1 MNKKI
6 SDIIPLTGKK
16 LNRDLSRLFESMIIF
31 LILAD
36 VILLTLITFIP
47 VNPQIYGMI
56 VFFDLTVV
64 LILIP
69 EFIYRLWNATD
80 RQEFLKHNW
89 TDIIGMVPEI
99 LVGHYGTYLRYFRL
113 LRIAALFKKEIRHIL
128 DYLHKT
134 HIDQGI
140 FAILV
145 ILFSGTIIF
154 YVVEH
159 GQNPGMNGMDNA
171 LWYMVVTITTVGYGD
186 ISAQT
191 HAGRLVGVVIMFAGI
206 GFISFLTATIT
217 SIFIK
222 DTEKEEMDKIDVLH
236 DKIDN
241 LEFEIKELKE
251 ILKEK

>member
-6 SDIIPLTGKK
+6 ADLIPFKDRT

-36 VILLTLITFIP
+36 VILLTLITFVP

-69 EFIYRLWNATD
+69 EFIYRMYHAPD
-80 RQEFLKHNW
+80 RMDFLKHNW
-89 TDIIGMVPEI
+89 TDIIGMIPEL
-99 LVGHYGTYLRYFRL
+99 LVGHYSTYLRYFRL
-113 LRIAALFKKEIRHIL
+113 IRIAALFKKEIRHIL

-140 FAILV
+140 FAILI

-154 YVVEH
+154 YIVEH
-159 GQNPGMNGMDNA
+159 GQNPQMVGLDDA

-191 HAGRLVGVVIMFAGI
+191 NAGRMVGVVIMFAGI

-222 DTEKEEMDKIDVLH
+222 DTEIEEMDKIDVLH
-236 DKIDN
+236 DKIDS
-241 LEFEIKELKE
+241 LQAEIAELKE
-251 ILKEK
+251 LIKK

>member
-1 MNKKI
+1 MNRKI
-6 SDIIPLTGKK
+6 ADIIPFNTI
-16 LNRDLSRLFESMIIF
+16 NRDLSRLFESMIIF

-36 VILLTLITFIP
+36 VILLTLITFVP
-47 VNPQIYGMI
+47 VNPQVYGMI

-69 EFIYRLWNATD
+69 EFIYRMYQAPD
-80 RQEFLKHNW
+80 RRDFLKHNW
-89 TDIIGMVPEI
+89 TDIIGMVPEL
-99 LVGHYGTYLRYFRL
+99 LVGHYSTYLRYFRL
-113 LRIAALFKKEIRHIL
+113 IRIAALFKKEIRHIL

-140 FAILV
+140 FAILI

-154 YVVEH
+154 YIVEH
-159 GQNPGMNGMDNA
+159 GQNPGMVGLDDA

-222 DTEKEEMDKIDVLH
+222 DTEIEEMDKIDVLH
-236 DKIDN
+236 DKIDT
-241 LEFEIKELKE
+241 LQAEIAELKE
-251 ILKEK
+251 LIKK

>member
-1 MNKKI
+1 MNKI
-6 SDIIPLTGKK
+6 SDIIPLKGKT
-16 LNRDLSRLFESMIIF
+16 LNRNLSRLFESMIIF

-36 VILLTLITFIP
+36 VILLTLISFLHVSPEVYLI
-47 VNPQIYGMI
+47 I

-64 LILIP
+64 FILIP
-69 EFIYRLWNATD
+69 EFLYRLWKADN
-80 RQEFLKHNW
+80 RKKFLKENGIE
-89 TDIIGMVPEI
+89 IIGMVPEI
-99 LVGHYGTYLRYFRL
+99 LVGHYSGYILYFRL
-113 LRIAALFKKEIRHIL
+113 IRIAVLFKKEIRHVYNFL
-128 DYLHKT
+128 DKT
-134 HIDQGI
+134 HINHGI
-140 FAILV
+140 FAILI

-154 YVVEH
+154 YIVEH
-159 GQNPGMNGMDNA
+159 GQNPQMAGMDDA

-191 HAGRLVGVVIMFAGI
+191 NAGRLVGVVIMFAGI

-236 DKIDN
+236 EKIDS
-241 LEFEIKELKE
+241 LENEIKQLKE

>member
-6 SDIIPLTGKK
+6 ADLIPFNTI
-16 LNRDLSRLFESMIIF
+16 NRDLSRLFESMIIF

-36 VILLTLITFIP
+36 VILLTLITFVP
-47 VNPQIYGMI
+47 VNPQVYGMI

-69 EFIYRLWNATD
+69 EFIYRMYRAPD
-80 RQEFLKHNW
+80 RREFLKHNW
-89 TDIIGMVPEI
+89 TDIIGMIPEI
-99 LVGHYGTYLRYFRL
+99 LVGHYSTYLRYFRL
-113 LRIAALFKKEIRHIL
+113 IRIAALFKKEIRHIL

-140 FAILV
+140 FAILI

-154 YVVEH
+154 YIVEH
-159 GQNPGMNGMDNA
+159 GQNPQMTGLDDA

-191 HAGRLVGVVIMFAGI
+191 NAGRLVGVVIMFAGI

-217 SIFIK
+217 SMFIK
-222 DTEKEEMDKIDVLH
+222 DTEIEEMDKIDVLH
-236 DKIDN
+236 DKIDS
-241 LEFEIKELKE
+241 LQAEIVELKE
-251 ILKEK
+251 LIKK

>member
-6 SDIIPLTGKK
+6 ADLIPFNTI
-16 LNRDLSRLFESMIIF
+16 NRDLSRLFESMIIF

-36 VILLTLITFIP
+36 VILLTLITFVP
-47 VNPQIYGMI
+47 VNPQVYGMI

-69 EFIYRLWNATD
+69 EFIYRMYRAPD
-80 RQEFLKHNW
+80 RKEFLKHNW
-89 TDIIGMVPEI
+89 TDIIGMIPEI
-99 LVGHYGTYLRYFRL
+99 LVGHYSTYLRYFRL
-113 LRIAALFKKEIRHIL
+113 IRIAALFKKEIRHIL

-140 FAILV
+140 FAILI

-154 YVVEH
+154 YIVEH
-159 GQNPGMNGMDNA
+159 GQNPQMTGLDDA

-191 HAGRLVGVVIMFAGI
+191 NAGRMVGVVIMFAGI

-217 SIFIK
+217 SMFIK
-222 DTEKEEMDKIDVLH
+222 DTEIEEMDKIDVLH
-236 DKIDN
+236 DKIDS
-241 LEFEIKELKE
+241 LQAEIVELKE
-251 ILKEK
+251 LIKK

>member
-1 MNKKI
+1 MNRKI
-6 SDIIPLTGKK
+6 ADLIPFNTI
-16 LNRDLSRLFESMIIF
+16 NRDLSRLFESMIIF

-36 VILLTLITFIP
+36 VILLTLITFVP
-47 VNPQIYGMI
+47 VNPQVYGMI

-69 EFIYRLWNATD
+69 EFIYRMYQSPD
-80 RQEFLKHNW
+80 RKEFLKHNW
-89 TDIIGMVPEI
+89 TDIIGMVPEL
-99 LVGHYGTYLRYFRL
+99 LVGHYSTYLRYFRL
-113 LRIAALFKKEIRHIL
+113 IRIAALFKKEIRHIL

-140 FAILV
+140 FAILI

-154 YVVEH
+154 YIVEH
-159 GQNPGMNGMDNA
+159 GHNPGMVGLDDA

-191 HAGRLVGVVIMFAGI
+191 NAGRLVGVVIMFAGI

-222 DTEKEEMDKIDVLH
+222 DTEIEEMDKIDVLH
-236 DKIDN
+236 DKIDT
-241 LEFEIKELKE
+241 LQAEIAELKE
-251 ILKEK
+251 LIKK